1 MFFPPTVVHQL
12 KLGKR
17 ECPSKISCSSSK
29 GRYHAGEEKGAGL
42 PVKLGP
48 GRAAVFKDFCPLSE
62 IVRPWFTLP
71 IPVMRVE
78 VSEVA
83 TPNPAEIKS
92 PGV

>member
-1 MFFPPTVVHQL
+1 MDTVVLELQASAKSPSVFILLECFFPPTVVHQL

-48 GRAAVFKDFCPLSE
+48 GEQLFSRISAPSL
-62 IVRPWFTLP
+62 RL
-71 IPVMRVE
+71 
-78 VSEVA
+78 
-83 TPNPAEIKS
+83 
-92 PGV
+92 

>member
-1 MFFPPTVVHQL
+1 MVHPVNWEGGNVSL
-12 KLGKR
+12 ETAALEAKEK
-17 ECPSKISCSSSK
+17 CSTMLVRRK
-29 GRYHAGEEKGAGL
+29 GEEGL
-42 PVKLGP
+42 PGP
-48 GRAAVFKDFCPLSE
+48 RRGAIFCSPLHMRLS
-62 IVRPWFTLP
+62 VHSS